1 VRNSRPNPFSYSRE
15 IDSRWKRVL
24 ARQVENISGLR
35 KLGRIYE
42 GERLESG
49 KYQNP
54 WAVALAPLE
63 LKIQV
68 EGPVEDIPKEGPLVV
83 IANHPFGVVDGMILC
98 DLIARVRPDYRII
111 INRVLESVDD
121 IRPYLLP
128 IDFTGTKEATQ
139 VNLESR
145 KQARAFL
152 KQGGSVILFPA
163 GGVSTS
169 KGPLGPAV
177 DPEWGTF
184 AARLIMQTKADV
196 LPVHFDGQNTRL
208 FQVVS
213 QFSRT
218 LRLALLARE
227 VRKKVG
233 RPISLRVGDS
243 IPIEAW
249 AEFGDA
255 VSMTAELRRRVD
267 KLAPSSRA

>member
-15 IDSRWKRVL
+15 IDNLWKRVL

-42 GERLESG
+42 QERLESG

-63 LKIQV
+63 LEIQV
-68 EGPVEDIPKEGPLVV
+68 EGPAENIPKEGPLVV

-128 IDFTGTKEATQ
+128 IDFTGTKEATR

-152 KQGGSVILFPA
+152 KQGGCVILFPA

-184 AARLIMQTKADV
+184 AARLIMNAKADV
-196 LPVHFDGQNTRL
+196 QPIYFHGQNTRL

-213 QFSRT
+213 QFSKT

-233 RPISLRVGDS
+233 EAVRVRINPTLRYADICSYQNAEDLTKYLRTQTIS
-243 IPIEAW
+243 
-249 AEFGDA
+249 
-255 VSMTAELRRRVD
+255 
-267 KLAPSSRA
+267 SSQE